1 MRSVV
6 YSQLPSVQRLLEFES
21 DVDDCGIRI
30 MQSELQQAI
39 ANIGIL
45 LAHGDSVSNFED
57 RARQVLTCCA
67 DVYTQFERIIK
78 EQDALLNE

>member
-6 YSQLPSVQRLLEFES
+6 YSQLPSVQQFLGFDS
-21 DVDDCGIRI
+21 DVDNSGIRI
-30 MQSELQQAI
+30 MQSELQEAI
-39 ANIGIL
+39 TNIGIL
-45 LAHGDSVSNFED
+45 LAQGDSVLNFEV
-57 RARQVLTCCA
+57 RAKQVLTCCA

>member
-21 DVDDCGIRI
+21 NVDDSGIRV

-45 LAHGDSVSNFED
+45 LAQGDSVLNFEE
-57 RARQVLTCCA
+57 RAKQVLTCCA